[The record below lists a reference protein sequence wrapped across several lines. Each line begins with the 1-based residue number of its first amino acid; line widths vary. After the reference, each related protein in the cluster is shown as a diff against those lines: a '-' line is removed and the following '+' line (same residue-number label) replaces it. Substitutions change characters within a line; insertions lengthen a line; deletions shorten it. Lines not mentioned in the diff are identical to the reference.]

1 MKKKYLVFATTLIFI
16 GLAFTSCLTK
26 PDFPNTPTISF
37 KSLKVLPI
45 QNPTAQKAGDSL
57 TFTISF
63 TDGDGDLG
71 QSNNDTTI
79 NFFVSTFKKQ
89 GENFIPVVYDGGQNF
104 NSKFPILDIVGGS
117 PLEGDL
123 RYGVQFPYLA
133 FAPITPLR
141 RGDIV
146 RFSIQIMDRAG
157 NKSNVVQ
164 TNEVVL
170 GKYE

>member
-1 MKKKYLVFATTLIFI
+1 MKKKYFVFATTLIFI
-16 GLAFTSCLTK
+16 GLAFTSCLVE
-26 PDFPNTPTISF
+26 PNFSNTPTISF
-37 KSLKVLPI
+37 KSLKVLAI
-45 QNPTAQKAGDSL
+45 RNPTLKKDGDSL

-63 TDGDGDLG
+63 TDGDGNLG
-71 QSNNDTTI
+71 NNDTTV

-89 GENFIPVVYDGGQNF
+89 GENFIPVVYRGGQNF

-123 RYGVQFPYLA
+123 RYGVQFPYLGLP
-133 FAPITPLR
+133 PITPLEK
-141 RGDIV
+141 GDIV

-157 NKSNVVQ
+157 NKSNIVQ

-170 GKYE
+170 GKYD